1 MLEDHDILSDWR
13 PGEARMGR
21 QHRER
26 SRERAERGKIEFRVA
41 PLEHLYG
48 LETVAFKRMNEFG
61 IERRAAPGGAEAAVA
76 GGTAGTAGDLG
87 KFSRTE
93 AAELIAVELAVR
105 SKCPVA
111 DVEMGPHADRIGGDE
126 IVDVAGLVEF
136 DLGIAGARR
145 KCTKYNGSAAT
156 LPPDQLRDRV
166 NLVGRKRHDRGT
178 AWLAGNLLLAG
189 VNELRQ
195 ARAAEDVGAREQ
207 FFHHRTDRGG
217 AQNQRLLAP
226 SAIEHAVRENMA
238 ALESGAEL
246 ARADRHESHVEI
258 ARHRLDRRHPEA
270 GISGLDLLLAGD
282 KRNGVGSDPVHDLVI
297 DLASQQ
303 PQRQSDQPGGMRQHA
318 LDG

>member
-1 MLEDHDILSDWR
+1 MCGGRYFPIVGNLAHVPQPRDCGAAVGESAHVFVAGRVLENHNILSDWR
-13 PGEARMGR
+13 PGEARMRG

-26 SRERAERGKIEFRVA
+26 SRKRTQRGKIEFRVA
-41 PLEHLYG
+41 PLQHLYG

-105 SKCPVA
+105 RKCHVA
-111 DVEMGPHADRIGGDE
+111 DVEIESHADRIGGDE

-145 KCTKYNGSAAT
+145 KCTKHNGSAAT

-178 AWLAGNLLLAG
+178 AWLARDLLLAR
-189 VNELRQ
+189 VNKLRQ
-195 ARAAEDVGAREQ
+195 TRAAEDV
-207 FFHHRTDRGG
+207 
-217 AQNQRLLAP
+217 
-226 SAIEHAVRENMA
+226 
-238 ALESGAEL
+238 
-246 ARADRHESHVEI
+246 
-258 ARHRLDRRHPEA
+258 
-270 GISGLDLLLAGD
+270 
-282 KRNGVGSDPVHDLVI
+282 
-297 DLASQQ
+297 
-303 PQRQSDQPGGMRQHA
+303 
-318 LDG
+318 